1 MILLYG
7 GYTYFSG
14 LRMQEA
20 PQVGKLLP
28 SIPVVSLERQRVL
41 FDSVIDRKCVLI
53 FFSVSC
59 PPCRQ
64 EIVSLNMLYPEFKD
78 SLRIIAISLSSFS
91 DTFRFI
97 DIVGISFPVFIDTA
111 HTSAKVLHINAV
123 PTILFIN
130 NRGVLADYRT
140 GEIDIRRLR
149 SIISNFVKLKEDS
162 IATSL

>member
-1 MILLYG
+1 
-7 GYTYFSG
+7 
-14 LRMQEA
+14 
-20 PQVGKLLP
+20 
-28 SIPVVSLERQRVL
+28 
-41 FDSVIDRKCVLI
+41 
-53 FFSVSC
+53 
-59 PPCRQ
+59 
-64 EIVSLNMLYPEFKD
+64 MLYPEFKD